1 MAIMDHS
8 RSLPA
13 FATGRL
19 RLMTMSGIYGAKSF
33 REWEARLRAG
43 DHHGMKDLS
52 DTRESAEM
60 MTSEVINVD
69 SYTRLVDIIAFLSVM
84 NKNLVLLFRGQG
96 RDWEPKPSLFRTD
109 WTPPGDKIPASLDG
123 GNTAYYWT
131 MLREVGD
138 IVYPVL
144 ERHGLP
150 RWRHL
155 RRHQPARWAVI
166 QHYELWP
173 TPLLDFSTSLRIASS
188 FAFGLDPNRREG
200 YLFVAG
206 VGSVRSDLMNFKG
219 TELAIRLNS
228 VCPPSA
234 VRPHL
239 QDGVL
244 VGQYFREDPFS
255 EMPAQG
261 SATAIPIA
269 VFRLIN
275 DRGTFWSSQD
285 FPIHTRDS
293 LLPPVEKDALLSD
306 FRNVITYG
314 RDPLGRIT
322 ILRALPSFRKC
333 SPQADRLQER
343 NSSESR

>member
-13 FATGRL
+13 FTPGRL
-19 RLMTMSGIYGAKSF
+19 RLMTMPGIYRAKSF

-43 DHHGMKDLS
+43 DHHKMKDLS
-52 DTRESAEM
+52 DTKEPAEM
-60 MTSEVINVD
+60 MASEVIDVD

-96 RDWEPKPSLFRTD
+96 RDWEPKPSLFRAD
-109 WTPPGDKIPASLDG
+109 WTPPGDKISASLDG
-123 GNTAYYWT
+123 DNTAYYWT
-131 MLREVGD
+131 MLQEVGD
-138 IVYPVL
+138 IIYPVL

-173 TPLLDFSTSLRIASS
+173 TPLLDFSTSLRIAAS

-244 VGQYFREDPFS
+244 VGHYFREDPFL

-261 SATAIPIA
+261 SGAAIPIA

-275 DRGTFWSSQD
+275 DRETFWSSQD

-293 LLPPVEKDALLSD
+293 LLPPVEKDTLLRD

-322 ILRALPSFRKC
+322 ILRALSSFREC
-333 SPQADRLQER
+333 SP
-343 NSSESR
+343 